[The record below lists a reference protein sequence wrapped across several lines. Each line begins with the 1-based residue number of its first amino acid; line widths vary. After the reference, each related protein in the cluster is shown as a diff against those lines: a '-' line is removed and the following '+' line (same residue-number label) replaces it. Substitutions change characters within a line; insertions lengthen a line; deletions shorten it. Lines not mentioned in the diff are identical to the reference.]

1 MKYRRKEIVDAIQF
15 NEENPQVEVKQM
27 LYFSEIIVDLTGN
40 GKHSSKVENGS
51 YVDTYENGWSRI
63 NNGDYVVTDIEGHV
77 SIIDKKLFESLYEP
91 LYPLSN

>member
-1 MKYRRKEIVDAIQF
+1 MVKWTWKRKIWKI
-15 NEENPQVEVKQM
+15 
-27 LYFSEIIVDLTGN
+27 GN
-40 GKHSSKVENGS
+40 RIKLKNKRGI
-51 YVDTYENGWSRI
+51 NGWSRI

>member
-27 LYFSEIIVDLTGN
+27 LYFSEIIVDLTGD

-51 YVDTYENGWSRI
+51 YVDTYENGWTRI
-63 NNGDYVVTDIEGHV
+63 NNGDYVVTDTEGHV
-77 SIIDKKLFESLYEP
+77 STIDRKLFESLYEP
-91 LYPLSN
+91 LCPFSS